1 MPLHSTNRE
10 DLEREYGHAQLSTL
24 EIQKADACYA
34 FGHDSE
40 EEEEFRIK
48 IYKLYL
54 EFSEKIGSSTNKKN
68 QKAEEAE
75 AEEEA
80 EEEVE
85 EKVK

>member
-1 MPLHSTNRE
+1 MPLHSTTRE
-10 DLEREYGHAQLSTL
+10 DLEREYLSQLSTL

-54 EFSEKIGSSTNKKN
+54 EFSEKITILN
-68 QKAEEAE
+68 
-75 AEEEA
+75 
-80 EEEVE
+80 
-85 EKVK
+85 